1 MVATFVSCYGMFIL
15 GLYFLRFLGRR
26 VKFKFSSPYWKRKSF
41 LVYLLIYS
49 YNMVNL
55 FIYLN
60 LLYHFLEFVFV
71 FIFLFLWSFFY
82 SVKSKCGGTLALR
95 LFEYHFNWGL
105 FISVTSVH
113 SEILVQCFAFCE
125 NQNFNF
131 IVTAC
136 YMMWNLESNFY
147 FSLIL
152 SLLLFNLLFTGIVLY
167 CGYFLIRVSFSFLIL
182 CINFTNFFHLY
193 IENVSI

>member
-1 MVATFVSCYGMFIL
+1 MFFL

-26 VKFKFSSPYWKRKSF
+26 VKSKFSSPDWKRKSF
-41 LVYLLIYS
+41 LVYLLIYL
-49 YNMVNL
+49 YTMVNL

-105 FISVTSVH
+105 FISITSVH
-113 SEILVQCFAFCE
+113 LKFWSSVLLFVKTRILILSWLLATWCKIW
-125 NQNFNF
+125 NQNFIFRWFYHCCYLIFCLLVLCF
-131 IVTAC
+131 IA
-136 YMMWNLESNFY
+136 
-147 FSLIL
+147 
-152 SLLLFNLLFTGIVLY
+152 GI
-167 CGYFLIRVSFSFLIL
+167 FWFVS
-182 CINFTNFFHLY
+182 HL
-193 IENVSI
+193 VF